1 VSSATGRIRRGERVG
16 DRVPAIADFYVRSAR
31 LQDGEQP
38 KVRALHGESSTGLA
52 LAPETCALPN
62 RSLLTNHVS
71 PGIRV
76 WDAELG
82 VLLGPVQ
89 AGASE

>member
-1 VSSATGRIRRGERVG
+1 MKLDVT
-16 DRVPAIADFYVRSAR
+16 DVRSAR
-31 LQDGEQP
+31 LQDGEHRDGTTP

-62 RSLLTNHVS
+62 RSLLTNHVL